1 MQSDVRKKIIDAFSN
16 AFGSFVSGQEIADY
30 VGCSRTAV
38 WKHIEELRNEGYVVE
53 AIRNKG
59 YRIISAPGNVT
70 SNEIQIGLQTTAFG
84 QNIHYEESVDST
96 QKIANRLA
104 NEDAAEG
111 TIVIAEEQ
119 TLGKGRLSR
128 NWHSPKFTGIWM
140 SLILR
145 PNIPFHE
152 APQLTLLAAVAVAQA
167 IEDVTDLTPEI
178 KWPNDLLIKGK
189 KVTGILTELQAESDR
204 IHSVIVGMGINVNQ
218 KLSDFPEELQ
228 NTATSLFIESGKNI
242 SRSALIQQILLNM
255 EKLYHT
261 YLQHGFNP
269 VKLLWESY
277 AVSLGKE
284 LKATTV
290 NETIIGKALGITDSG
305 VLLLEDKLGKI
316 HHIYSADVTI
326 PYK

>member
-38 WKHIEELRNEGYVVE
+38 WKHIEELRNEGYVLE

-70 SNEIQIGLQTTAFG
+70 SNEIQIGLQTTTFG

-104 NEDAAEG
+104 NGGAAEG

-145 PNIPFHE
+145 PKIPFHE

-167 IEDVTDLTPEI
+167 IEDVTDLSPEI

-204 IHSVIVGMGINVNQ
+204 IHSVIVGIGVNVNQ

-228 NTATSLFIESGKNI
+228 NTATSLFIESGKSI
-242 SRSALIQQILLNM
+242 SRSTLIQQILRNM
-255 EKLYHT
+255 EKLYST
-261 YLQHGFNP
+261 YLKHGFNP

-305 VLLLEDKLGKI
+305 VLLLEDKTGKV
-316 HHIYSADVTI
+316 HHIYSADITI
-326 PYK
+326 PQK

>member
-38 WKHIEELRNEGYVVE
+38 WKHIEELRNEGYVLE

-70 SNEIQIGLQTTAFG
+70 SNEIQIGLQTTTFG

-104 NEDAAEG
+104 NGGAAEG

-145 PNIPFHE
+145 PKIPFHE

-167 IEDVTDLTPEI
+167 IEDVTDLSPEI

-189 KVTGILTELQAESDR
+189 KMTGILTELQAESDR
-204 IHSVIVGMGINVNQ
+204 IHSVIVGIGVNVNQ

-228 NTATSLFIESGKNI
+228 NTATSLFIESGKSI
-242 SRSALIQQILLNM
+242 SRSTLIQQILRNM
-255 EKLYHT
+255 EKLYST
-261 YLQHGFNP
+261 YLKHGFNP

-305 VLLLEDKLGKI
+305 VLLLEDKTGKV
-316 HHIYSADVTI
+316 HHIYSADITI
-326 PYK
+326 PQK

>member
-38 WKHIEELRNEGYVVE
+38 WKHIEELRNEGYVFE

-70 SNEIQIGLQTTAFG
+70 SNEIQIGLQTTTFG

-104 NEDAAEG
+104 NGGAAEG

-140 SLILR
+140 SVILR
-145 PNIPFHE
+145 PKIPFHE

-167 IEDVTDLTPEI
+167 IEDVTDLSPEI

-204 IHSVIVGMGINVNQ
+204 IHSVIVGIGVNVNQ

-228 NTATSLFIESGKNI
+228 NTATSLFIESGKSI
-242 SRSALIQQILLNM
+242 SRSTLIQQILRNM
-255 EKLYHT
+255 EKLYFT
-261 YLQHGFNP
+261 YLKHGFNP

-305 VLLLEDKLGKI
+305 VLLLEDKFGKV

-326 PYK
+326 PHQ